1 MIGFWA
7 YKDRQAKSREAK
19 DAEILAESVRAEQD
33 KAKRIASG
41 SALLTKPPG
50 VHGGYNSM

>member
-1 MIGFWA
+1 M
-7 YKDRQAKSREAK
+7 YKDRQAKFREAK
-19 DAEILAESVRAEQD
+19 EAELLAASVRAEQD

-41 SALLTKPPG
+41 SALLSRPPG